1 MCIYTIRTRTTTL
14 LRQLNKQIFCVNREL
29 KECFSKLKY
38 NNDCRSIVLSANG
51 KGFTAGLDLS
61 DLSMILNPES
71 DDPGRKGFHNKKII
85 DDWQESMSSP
95 EEVLDFSL
103 KNLFLY
109 ETTT

>member
-1 MCIYTIRTRTTTL
+1 
-14 LRQLNKQIFCVNREL
+14 
-29 KECFSKLKY
+29 LKY
-38 NNDCRSIVLSANG
+38 NNDCRSIVLSATG